1 MSEPMIVLEGL
12 TKSYGKH
19 RGIENISF
27 SVNSGEIF
35 GFIGPNGAGKSTTI
49 RTLMGLLKPTGGC
62 ASIFGLDC
70 GQYAAEIAKDVGYLP
85 SENCYYNDLKVRE
98 MLQYTADLYGMD
110 CNSRIGTGRT
120 AEFGLVTKDTGFV
133 PG

>member
-1 MSEPMIVLEGL
+1 MSKPVIVLNEL

-27 SVNSGEIF
+27 TVEQGEVF

-49 RTLMGLLKPTGGC
+49 RTLMGLLKPSNGG

-70 GQYAAEIAKDVGYLP
+70 SREPARIAKDVGYLP
-85 SENCYYNDLKVRE
+85 SENCYYNNMKVKDKVLHSKIHCSNHHTPLR
-98 MLQYTADLYGMD
+98 LAFLHDNLYQSEL
-110 CNSRIGTGRT
+110 CP
-120 AEFGLVTKDTGFV
+120 F
-133 PG
+133 